1 MRRWESRPRR
11 ALLAAGLST
20 DVIGRLL
27 PCTRDGLPGP
37 EPCAEVVAIL
47 KSEIDRMDA
56 LASDPARSR
65 RLLVSIL
72 VDSGVP
78 VPSARAEPSTV

>member
-1 MRRWESRPRR
+1 M
-11 ALLAAGLST
+11 
-20 DVIGRLL
+20 
-27 PCTRDGLPGP
+27 
-37 EPCAEVVAIL
+37 VAIL

-78 VPSARAEPSTV
+78 VPSARVEPSTV